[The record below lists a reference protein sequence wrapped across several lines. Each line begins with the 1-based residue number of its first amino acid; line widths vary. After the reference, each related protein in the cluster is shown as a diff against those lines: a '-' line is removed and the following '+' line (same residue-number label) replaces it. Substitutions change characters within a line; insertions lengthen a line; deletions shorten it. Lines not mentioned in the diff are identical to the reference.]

1 MQIERDILNDLIQ
14 WKDSKYRRPLLLK
27 GVRQC
32 GKSWILKY
40 FGSKC
45 FSNYVEFNFEKH
57 PELFS
62 FFDGPYDVSRILTNL
77 SAYSGHRI
85 VPQDTLVIFDEVQLC
100 PRALNSLKY
109 FCEDAPEY
117 AIAAAGSLIGL
128 SMTQKEG
135 FPVGKVDIKEMTP
148 CSFKEYLRIVDP
160 ALAEYVSQIPLEPLA
175 EAFTVK
181 LSDYLKE
188 YLAVGGMPAVITTFL
203 EKHDIWE
210 AEQTLDSVLQAY
222 ESDFSKHI
230 SATDIPKLFM
240 IWNSIPAQFAK
251 ENRKFI
257 YGEVRK
263 GTRAKDLEDA
273 LQWLI
278 KASLIKK
285 IELVETPEIPLTA
298 VADRKTF
305 KLYPSDVGVLRKL
318 AKLSPS
324 VILNSQD
331 IFSDFKGRLVENLV
345 LEQLCAMKYSPVCY
359 WYNPAGK
366 AEVDF
371 LIQDD
376 DIVIPVEAK
385 SGLSLNAKSLKIYRE
400 RFKPA
405 IAIRTSMKNL
415 KLDDNLLNI
424 PLYLLSELPRLLKIA
439 REKLQSKV

>member
-1 MQIERDILNDLIQ
+1 MQIERDILNDLVQ
-14 WKDSKYRRPLLLK
+14 WKDSKYRKPLLLK

-40 FGSKC
+40 FGNNF
-45 FSNYVEFNFEKH
+45 FSDYVEFNFEKH
-57 PELFS
+57 PELVS
-62 FFDGPYDVSRILTNL
+62 FFDGPYDVTRILTNL
-77 SAYSGHRI
+77 NAYSGHRI
-85 VPQDTLVIFDEVQLC
+85 VPQETLVIFDEVQLC

-117 AIAAAGSLIGL
+117 SIAAAGSLIGL
-128 SMTQKEG
+128 AVAKEEG

-148 CSFKEYLRIVDP
+148 CSFKEYLRVVDP
-160 ALAEYVSQIPLEPLA
+160 VLAEYVSQIPLEPLA

-181 LSDYLKE
+181 LSNYFME
-188 YLAVGGMPAVITTFL
+188 YLAVGGMPAVITAFL
-203 EKHDIWE
+203 ENHDIWE

-230 SATDIPKLFM
+230 SPTDIPKLFM
-240 IWNSIPAQFAK
+240 IWYSIPSQFAK

-263 GTRAKDLEDA
+263 GARAKDLEDA

-278 KASLIKK
+278 KASMVNKV
-285 IELVETPEIPLTA
+285 ELAEIPEIPLTA

-324 VILNSQD
+324 VILNSQN
-331 IFSDFKGRLVENLV
+331 IFNDFKGRLVENFV
-345 LEQLCAMKYSPVCY
+345 LEQLRAMKYSPVCY
-359 WYNPAGK
+359 WYNSTGK

-376 DIVIPVEAK
+376 EIVIPVEAK
-385 SGLSLNAKSLKIYRE
+385 SGLSLNAKSLKIYKE
-400 RFKPA
+400 RFNPI
-405 IAIRTSMKNL
+405 IAVRISMKNL
-415 KLDDNLLNI
+415 HLDDNLLNV
-424 PLYLLSELPRLLKIA
+424 PLYLLGELPRLLKIA
-439 REKLQSKV
+439 REKIQNND